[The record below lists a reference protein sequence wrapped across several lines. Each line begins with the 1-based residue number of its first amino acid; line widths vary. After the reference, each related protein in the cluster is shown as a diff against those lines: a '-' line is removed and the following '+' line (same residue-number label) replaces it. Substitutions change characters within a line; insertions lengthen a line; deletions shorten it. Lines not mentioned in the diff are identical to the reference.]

1 MKGFSNFS
9 DREYDKHENMIKIMM
24 EQFFLGNIFKVV
36 EILLQSFQQIFNLWK
51 TVHAHR
57 FILILASLGEV
68 WIQA

>member
-1 MKGFSNFS
+1 
-9 DREYDKHENMIKIMM
+9 MIKIMM

-68 WIQA
+68 WIQT